1 LDERGEVGALKK
13 EVGLIYSHL
22 KGETRGAIAFIIRGI
37 GVVVKLKVRRNLGGG
52 LGLKSQMWE
61 LVVRGMQILGWFKEV

>member
-1 LDERGEVGALKK
+1 MGALKK